1 MFCEAS
7 MPSTDKLLRLVGLA
21 YDAAEQPALWHSF
34 LRETAS
40 VLHCNLATFV
50 LHDLTSLD
58 GAIAVTEGSSAEAE
72 RLYEQVW
79 GAKNIYMERGACCL
93 EPGTVVHGGMLCT
106 DDEIL
111 KSEYYNEFLRPNDWF
126 YVAGGPV
133 VADGKIA
140 SMFSLQ
146 RPRRKG
152 QFADREISTL
162 RFLMP
167 HLQRA
172 IRLHQH
178 LHTLRH
184 GLQALNALTIG
195 VVTVSASGKMLFANK
210 CAERIL
216 AHEDGIGL
224 TRKGIVAASGAMAQ
238 RLKDLIALVAE
249 TTNGVSIHAGG
260 LLAIERRSGRR
271 PYFVLVSPMR
281 FSLLT
286 CTAEKPAAI
295 LFINDSEQR
304 VRHAPAV
311 LRDLFGMTPAEC
323 RVALLIG
330 DGRSRSEIADLLNV
344 SSNTLKSQ
352 MASIYRKTG
361 ISQQA
366 QLVHLLA
373 RLPVSDAAD
382 A

>member
-1 MFCEAS
+1 M
-7 MPSTDKLLRLVGLA
+7 
-21 YDAAEQPALWHSF
+21 
-34 LRETAS
+34 
-40 VLHCNLATFV
+40 
-50 LHDLTSLD
+50 D
-58 GAIAVTEGSSAEAE
+58 GTVAVTEGTSPEAE

-79 GAKNIYMERGACCL
+79 GAKNIYMQRGACRL
-93 EPGTVVHGGMLCT
+93 VPGTVVHGGMLCT
-106 DDEIL
+106 DEEIL

-133 VADGKIA
+133 VADGNVA
-140 SMFSLQ
+140 SIFSFQ

-152 QFADREISTL
+152 QFVEREVSVL
-162 RFLMP
+162 RLLMP

-178 LHTLRH
+178 LHTLRY

-195 VVTVSASGKMLFANK
+195 VVTVSATGKMLLANQ
-210 CAERIL
+210 CAERIF
-216 AHEDGIGL
+216 AHKDGMGL
-224 TRKGIVAASGAMAQ
+224 TRDGVVTAPGIMAQ
-238 RLKDLIALVAE
+238 KLRDSIALAAQ
-249 TTNGVSIHAGG
+249 TANGAATHAGG
-260 LLAIERRSGRR
+260 LLAIERPSGKR

-281 FSLLT
+281 ISLLT

-295 LFINDSEQR
+295 LFINDSERR
-304 VRHAPAV
+304 VRFAPTV

-361 ISQQA
+361 ISRHA

-373 RLPVSDAAD
+373 RLPVSDATD